1 MTYVF
6 TGLGVVMGVS
16 LVFSMFYEGFTTIN
30 IHLTAYGFILAGLGY
45 LIELIKKRESNLDT
59 NIEYIID
66 KKMKSISE
74 ETRQIRLMMLKLE
87 DRRIQKEIEAS
98 VGTVPKK

>member
-6 TGLGVVMGVS
+6 TGLGVIMGLSLAVS
-16 LVFSMFYEGFTTIN
+16 IFLDGFTTTN

-45 LIELIKKRESNLDT
+45 LIELIKKRETHMDT

-66 KKMKSISE
+66 KKMKSITE
-74 ETRQIRLMMLKLE
+74 ETKSIRLMMLKLE
-87 DRRIQKEIEAS
+87 DRRIQKDIENNQN
-98 VGTVPKK
+98 PLIK